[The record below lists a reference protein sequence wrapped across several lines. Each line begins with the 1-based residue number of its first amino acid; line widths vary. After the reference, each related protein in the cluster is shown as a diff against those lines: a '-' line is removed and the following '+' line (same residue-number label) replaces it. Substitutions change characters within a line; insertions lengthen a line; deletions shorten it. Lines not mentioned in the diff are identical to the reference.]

1 MQDEQELLNRSELYQ
16 PGLSL
21 KDVTEDRSQQNERPN
36 RRSGRKKLLM
46 VGGLIALL
54 LVTIGG
60 GYLLLRGKD
69 VKVKADGRK
78 TEKITSG
85 SDLQKAAFDS
95 LTGALNGASAHP
107 ATDGAVLTIGSEQP
121 ANAAMAGSAS
131 FPASSLSGS
140 KVPPLAQPGIA
151 MTLAP
156 PLEASA
162 PEQSEIGARTTG
174 TKPEASER
182 ASAATEASGASTG
195 GSKPKTAASIIFSSP
210 TTTAKVKSQNAVTPA
225 DDLKS
230 RMPSP
235 ERRIGEEGDKPV
247 LTVKSAGPSFGV
259 MLPVRLMGVLYTL
272 RQGALAR
279 LELVRTIKTE
289 RGTLKRGTVFVGSL
303 LGSELDRAYV
313 QVKGF
318 IDPET
323 NSFTPL
329 EGELLGSDGG
339 AGLRGKQRRVSP
351 VWVRILDRA
360 AQSGTQILASVL
372 GRNSSVI
379 VTADPYSAIRSTGG
393 YDQSQ
398 AQNSRSFVEVP
409 AGAVGFVLVT
419 ALPPANQPDSRLA
432 SIASAK
438 NNNSSNELSDAEL
451 AELFADADA
460 ERIKAALPRM
470 TPELR
475 RIAEMTLREIETP
488 NKPVNR

>member
-1 MQDEQELLNRSELYQ
+1 MENERELLNRSELSL
-16 PGLSL
+16 PELRL
-21 KDVTEDRSQQNERPN
+21 KDVTEDQNQQNESPN
-36 RRSGRKKLLM
+36 RRSGRKKLFM
-46 VGGLIALL
+46 AGGLIVLL
-54 LVTIGG
+54 LLTMCG
-60 GYLLLRGKD
+60 GYFLLRGKD
-69 VKVKADGRK
+69 VQVKADGRK
-78 TEKITSG
+78 IEKITSG

-95 LTGALNGASAHP
+95 LTGSLNGAPAHP
-107 ATDGAVLTIGSEQP
+107 ATDGAVTAISSGQT
-121 ANAAMAGSAS
+121 ANAPMAGSAS
-131 FPASSLSGS
+131 SPASSLSGAKIPS
-140 KVPPLAQPGIA
+140 PAQPGIA

-156 PLEASA
+156 PPEAIA
-162 PEQSEIGARTTG
+162 PEPSEIDARTTG
-174 TKPEASER
+174 TKSEVSER
-182 ASAATEASGASTG
+182 ANAVTEASGVSTG

-210 TTTAKVKSQNAVTPA
+210 AATTKLRSQNAAAPA

-235 ERRIGEEGDKPV
+235 DRRIGEEDNKPV
-247 LTVKSAGPSFGV
+247 LTVKSPAPNFGA
-259 MLPVRLMGVLYTL
+259 MLPVRLMGALYTL

-289 RGTLKRGTVFVGSL
+289 RATLKRGTVFVGSL

-313 QVKGF
+313 QIKGF

-323 NSFTPL
+323 NGFTPL

-351 VWVRILDRA
+351 VWARVLDRA

-379 VTADPYSAIRSTGG
+379 VTADPYGAVRSTGG

-419 ALPPANQPDSRLA
+419 ALPSANQPDSRLA

-438 NNNSSNELSDAEL
+438 NNNSSDELSDAEL

-470 TPELR
+470 NPELR

-488 NKPVNR
+488 NKPGNR